1 MDDNRI
7 GTRVRQFF
15 VYEYMDDNRRRTR
28 VRRFFV
34 NEYMDDN
41 RGGKTSELAGD
52 GESVLRSK
60 ASLCHSS
67 PLEAVHT
74 NNYSLFCF
82 AELRGR
88 RKWRVVTTGSRC
100 YRHRHLTSQQRP
112 PTCRHSDPFLA
123 HVKQLSFLIWL
134 VLFLPFFSV
143 FFIACLVSS
152 DRI

>member
-7 GTRVRQFF
+7 GTRVRRFF

-60 ASLCHSS
+60 ASFCHSS
-67 PLEAVHT
+67 PQCTRTITA
-74 NNYSLFCF
+74 CF
-82 AELRGR
+82 VL
-88 RKWRVVTTGSRC
+88 
-100 YRHRHLTSQQRP
+100 
-112 PTCRHSDPFLA
+112 
-123 HVKQLSFLIWL
+123 LSCADAGNGEW
-134 VLFLPFFSV
+134 
-143 FFIACLVSS
+143 
-152 DRI
+152 